1 MLRESSQIN
10 EEISQKTNKQKTIK
24 LYHLFRKYSSK
35 ELRHTW
41 R

>member
-10 EEISQKTNKQKTIK
+10 EEISQKNKQKTIK